1 MTMSKRFL
9 FRLPRLATALLA
21 LGLGAAAT
29 AAPVNQIPS
38 CYAAGKLELKPEPV
52 RRAFFIVL
60 DETVV
65 LDDALKRS
73 LWELVKP
80 VVVPGTEVSIY
91 RFSAYSQGKYLD
103 VVASGV
109 LETPIQAGVRDSVSV
124 PKLKTFDAC
133 MNGQAQYGLALTR
146 NAIGKV
152 LADSSFDLA
161 KSDIDGSLFALSK
174 AVKDSKAP
182 VRTVLLVSDM
192 LENSTVSSFY
202 QNKGVR
208 NIDPA
213 VELKKVEAAKLFGD
227 FGGASV
233 YVMGAG
239 LIQVPAGGAASRSA
253 QYRDTRTMS
262 SLQQFW
268 TAYFARS
275 NARLEAFGMPALL
288 TTIK

>member
-1 MTMSKRFL
+1 MTMHKRSL
-9 FRLPRLATALLA
+9 SRLSQLAAALLA
-21 LGLGAAAT
+21 LGLGAAAA

-38 CYAAGKLELKPEPV
+38 CYAAGKLEIKPQPV
-52 RRAFFIVL
+52 QRAFFIVL

-103 VVASGV
+103 VAASGV
-109 LETPIQAGVRDSVSV
+109 LEMPIPAQVRDSVSV

-133 MNGQAQYGLALTR
+133 MNGQAQYGLTLTR
-146 NAIGKV
+146 NAIGKI
-152 LADSSFDLA
+152 LADSSFDLS

-174 AVKDSKAP
+174 VVKESKAP

-213 VELKKVEAAKLFGD
+213 AELKKVQAAKLFGD

-239 LIQVPAGGAASRSA
+239 LIQATAGGKAPA
-253 QYRDTRTMS
+253 QYRDTKTMN

-268 TAYFARS
+268 SGYFERS
-275 NARLEAFGMPALL
+275 NAKLEAFGTPALL
-288 TTIK
+288 TVIK

>member
-1 MTMSKRFL
+1 MQTRSL
-9 FRLPRLATALLA
+9 SRLSHLAAALLA
-21 LGLGAAAT
+21 LGLGTAA

-38 CYAAGKLELKPEPV
+38 CYAAGKLEIKPQPV
-52 RRAFFIVL
+52 QRAFFIVL

-65 LDDALKRS
+65 LDDALKHS

-80 VVVPGTEVSIY
+80 VIVPGTEVSIY

-103 VVASGV
+103 VAASGV
-109 LETPIQAGVRDSVSV
+109 LEMPIPAQVRDSVSV

-133 MNGQAQYGLALTR
+133 MNGQAQYGLTLTR
-146 NAIGKV
+146 NAIGKI
-152 LADSSFDLA
+152 LADSSFDLS

-174 AVKDSKAP
+174 VVKESKAP

-208 NIDPA
+208 NVDPA
-213 VELKKVEAAKLFGD
+213 AELRKVEAAKLFGD

-239 LIQVPAGGAASRSA
+239 LIQATPGGKAPA
-253 QYRDTRTMS
+253 QYRDTKTMN

-268 TAYFARS
+268 SGYFERS
-275 NARLEAFGMPALL
+275 NARLETFGTPALL
-288 TTIK
+288 SVIK

>member
-1 MTMSKRFL
+1 MHKRSL
-9 FRLPRLATALLA
+9 FRHVFAAAALAA
-21 LGLGAAAT
+21 LGLGAGAI
-29 AAPVNQIPS
+29 AAPANQIPS
-38 CYAAGKLELKPEPV
+38 CYTAGKLEVAPGPV
-52 RRAFFIVL
+52 QRAFFIVL

-65 LDDALKRS
+65 LDDSLKRS

-80 VVVPGTEVSIY
+80 LVAPGTEVSVY

-109 LETPIQAGVRDSVSV
+109 LETPIPAKVRDSVSV

-133 MNGQAQYGLALTR
+133 MNGQAQYGLTLTR

-174 AVKDSKAP
+174 VVKESKAP
-182 VRTVLLVSDM
+182 IRTVLLVSDM

-208 NIDPA
+208 NVDPA
-213 VELKKVEAAKLFGD
+213 AELKKVEAAKLFGD

-239 LIQVPAGGAASRSA
+239 LIQVAPGGKAPA
-253 QYRDTRTMS
+253 QYRDTKTMS

-268 TAYFARS
+268 SGYFERS
-275 NARLEAFGMPALL
+275 NARLEAFGTPALL
-288 TTIK
+288 SVIK

>member
-1 MTMSKRFL
+1 MHKRSL
-9 FRLPRLATALLA
+9 FRQVFAAAALAA
-21 LGLGAAAT
+21 LGLGAGAI
-29 AAPVNQIPS
+29 AAPANQIPS
-38 CYAAGKLELKPEPV
+38 CYAAGKLEVAPGPV
-52 RRAFFIVL
+52 QRAFFIVL

-65 LDDALKRS
+65 LDDSLKRS

-80 VVVPGTEVSIY
+80 LVAPGTEVSVY

-109 LETPIQAGVRDSVSV
+109 LETPIPAKVRDSISV

-133 MNGQAQYGLALTR
+133 MNGQAQYGLTLTR

-174 AVKDSKAP
+174 VVKESKAP
-182 VRTVLLVSDM
+182 IRTVLLVSDM

-208 NIDPA
+208 NVDPA
-213 VELKKVEAAKLFGD
+213 AELKKVEAAKLFGD

-239 LIQVPAGGAASRSA
+239 LIQVAPGGKAPA
-253 QYRDTRTMS
+253 QYRDTKTMS

-268 TAYFARS
+268 SGYFERS
-275 NARLEAFGMPALL
+275 NARLEAFGTPALL
-288 TTIK
+288 SVIK

>member
-1 MTMSKRFL
+1 MRTFH
-9 FRLPRLATALLA
+9 ATLSAL
-21 LGLGAAAT
+21 AAAT
-29 AAPVNQIPS
+29 LTLATLSSAAAAPVNQIPS
-38 CYAAGKLELKPEPV
+38 CYAAGKLDIKPAPAQ
-52 RRAFFIVL
+52 RAFFIVL

-80 VVVPGTEVSIY
+80 VIGPGTEVSVY

-103 VVASGV
+103 VVASGL
-109 LETPIQAGVRDSVSV
+109 LETPLPAKARDDISV

-133 MNGQAQYGLALTR
+133 MTGQAQFGLNLAR

-152 LADSSFDLA
+152 LADSTFDLA
-161 KSDIDGSLFALSK
+161 KSDIDGSLFALAK
-174 AVKDSKAP
+174 VVKDSKAP
-182 VRTVLLVSDM
+182 MRTVLLVSDM

-213 VELKKVEAAKLFGD
+213 AELKKVDSAKLFGD
-227 FGGASV
+227 FGGANV

-239 LIQVPAGGAASRSA
+239 LIQAVPGAKNA
-253 QYRDTRTMS
+253 QYRDTKTMS

-268 TAYFARS
+268 TGYFERS
-275 NARLEAFGMPALL
+275 NAKLEAFGTPALL
-288 TTIK
+288 TVIK

>member
-1 MTMSKRFL
+1 MRKLNSIL
-9 FRLPRLATALLA
+9 LATCLLA
-21 LGLGAAAT
+21 LRDAA

-38 CYAAGKLELKPEPV
+38 CYAAGKLDVKSAPAK
-52 RRAFFIVL
+52 RAFFIVL
-60 DETVV
+60 DETVI

-73 LWELVKP
+73 LWELVKQT
-80 VVVPGTEVSIY
+80 VGPGTDVSVY
-91 RFSAYSQGKYLD
+91 RFSAFSQGKYLD

-109 LETPIQAGVRDSVSV
+109 LETPIAATVRDSISV

-133 MNGQAQYGLALTR
+133 LSGQLQYGLTMTR

-174 AVKDSKAP
+174 VVKESQAP
-182 VRTVLLVSDM
+182 TRTVLLVSDM

-213 VELKKVEAAKLFGD
+213 TELKKVEAAKLFGD

-239 LIQVPAGGAASRSA
+239 LIQPAAGAVKAASPA
-253 QYRDTRTMS
+253 QYRDTKTIS

-268 TAYFARS
+268 SGYFERS
-275 NARLEAFGMPALL
+275 NARLEAFGTPALL
-288 TTIK
+288 TVIK

>member
-1 MTMSKRFL
+1 MHKFYPTLLS
-9 FRLPRLATALLA
+9 AALIA
-21 LGLGAAAT
+21 LGTSAT

-38 CYAAGKLELKPEPV
+38 CYAAGKLAIQPAPTQ
-52 RRAFFIVL
+52 RAFFIVL

-65 LDDALKRS
+65 LDDTLKRS

-80 VVVPGTEVSIY
+80 LVAPGTEVSIY

-109 LETPIQAGVRDSVSV
+109 LETPIAAKIRDSISV

-133 MNGQAQYGLALTR
+133 MNGQAQYGLTLTR

-152 LADSSFDLA
+152 LADSTFDLA

-174 AVKDSKAP
+174 VVKESKAP
-182 VRTVLLVSDM
+182 LRTILLVSDM

-208 NIDPA
+208 TIDPSA
-213 VELKKVEAAKLFGD
+213 ELKKVDNAKLFGD

-239 LIQVPAGGAASRSA
+239 LIQPLAGGAKTA

-262 SLQQFW
+262 ALQQFW
-268 TAYFARS
+268 SGYFERS
-275 NARLEAFGMPALL
+275 NAKLEAFGTPALL
-288 TTIK
+288 SVIK

>member
-1 MTMSKRFL
+1 MRKSYSLFL
-9 FRLPRLATALLA
+9 SLALLA
-21 LGLGAAAT
+21 LGASAA

-38 CYAAGKLELKPEPV
+38 CYAAGKLEIQPAPV
-52 RRAFFIVL
+52 QRAFFIVL

-65 LDDALKRS
+65 LDDELKRA
-73 LWELVKP
+73 LWDLVRP
-80 VVVPGTEVSIY
+80 LVRPGTDVSIY

-109 LETPIQAGVRDSVSV
+109 LEMPIPAGVRDSVSV

-133 MNGQAQYGLALTR
+133 MNGQAQYGLTLTR

-152 LADSSFDLA
+152 LAGSTFDLA
-161 KSDIDGSLFALSK
+161 NSDIDGSLFALSK
-174 AVKDSKAP
+174 VVKESKAP
-182 VRTVLLVSDM
+182 TRTVLLVSDM

-208 NIDPA
+208 NIDPSA
-213 VELKKVEAAKLFGD
+213 ELKKVEAAKLFGD

-239 LIQVPAGGAASRSA
+239 LIEPAAGPARGARPV
-253 QYRDTRTMS
+253 QYRDTKTMS
-262 SLQQFW
+262 ALQQFW
-268 TAYFARS
+268 TRYFERS
-275 NARLEAFGMPALL
+275 NAKLEAFGTPALL
-288 TTIK
+288 TVIK

>member
-1 MTMSKRFL
+1 MRTL
-9 FRLPRLATALLA
+9 HATLSTL
-21 LGLGAAAT
+21 AAAT
-29 AAPVNQIPS
+29 LGLATLSGAAAAPVNQVPS
-38 CYAAGKLELKPEPV
+38 CYAANKLDIKPAPAQ
-52 RRAFFIVL
+52 RAFFIVL

-80 VVVPGTEVSIY
+80 VVGPGTEVSVY

-103 VVASGV
+103 VVASG
-109 LETPIQAGVRDSVSV
+109 LFETPLPAKARDDISV
-124 PKLKTFDAC
+124 PKLKTFDDC
-133 MNGQAQYGLALTR
+133 MTGQAHFGLNLVR

-152 LADSSFDLA
+152 LADSTFDLA
-161 KSDIDGSLFALSK
+161 KSDIDGSLFALAK
-174 AVKDSKAP
+174 VVKDSKAP

-213 VELKKVEAAKLFGD
+213 AELKKVENAKLFGD

-239 LIQVPAGGAASRSA
+239 LIQTVPGAKSA
-253 QYRDTRTMS
+253 QYRDTKTMN

-268 TAYFARS
+268 TGYFERS
-275 NARLEAFGMPALL
+275 NAKLEAFGTPALL
-288 TTIK
+288 TVIK

>member
-1 MTMSKRFL
+1 MRKLHASM
-9 FRLPRLATALLA
+9 TALGLAVLA
-21 LGLGAAAT
+21 LGTGGSTA

-38 CYAAGKLELKPEPV
+38 CYAAGKLEVKPAPAQ
-52 RRAFFIVL
+52 RAFFIVL
-60 DETVV
+60 DETMV
-65 LDDALKRS
+65 LDDDLKRS

-80 VVVPGTEVSIY
+80 VVGPGTEVSVY

-103 VVASGV
+103 VVASGL
-109 LETPIQAGVRDSVSV
+109 LEAPLPAKLRDDIGV

-133 MNGQAQYGLALTR
+133 MTGQAQFGLNLTR

-152 LADSSFDLA
+152 LAASSFDLA

-174 AVKDSKAP
+174 VVKDSKAP

-208 NIDPA
+208 NIDPVA
-213 VELKKVEAAKLFGD
+213 ELKKVDSAKLFGD
-227 FGGASV
+227 FGGANV

-239 LIQVPAGGAASRSA
+239 LIQPVPGAAKSA
-253 QYRDTRTMS
+253 QYRDTKTMS

-268 TAYFARS
+268 SGYFERS
-275 NARLEAFGMPALL
+275 NARLEAFGTPALL
-288 TTIK
+288 TVIK

>member
-1 MTMSKRFL
+1 MMMRTL
-9 FRLPRLATALLA
+9 HATLAALA
-21 LGLGAAAT
+21 AAAFCSGAA

-38 CYAAGKLELKPEPV
+38 CYAAGKLELKPAPAQ
-52 RRAFFIVL
+52 RAFFIVL

-80 VVVPGTEVSIY
+80 VIGPGTEVSVY

-103 VVASGV
+103 VVASGL
-109 LETPIQAGVRDSVSV
+109 LETPLPAKARDDISV

-133 MNGQAQYGLALTR
+133 MTGQAQFGLNLAR

-152 LADSSFDLA
+152 LADSTFDLA
-161 KSDIDGSLFALSK
+161 KSDIDGSLFALAK
-174 AVKDSKAP
+174 VVKDSKAP
-182 VRTVLLVSDM
+182 LRTVLLVSDM

-213 VELKKVEAAKLFGD
+213 AELKKVDGAKLFGD
-227 FGGASV
+227 FGGATV

-239 LIQVPAGGAASRSA
+239 LIQTVPGAKSA
-253 QYRDTRTMS
+253 QYRDTKTMS

-268 TAYFARS
+268 TGYFERS
-275 NARLEAFGMPALL
+275 NAKLEAFGTPALL
-288 TTIK
+288 SVIK

>member
-1 MTMSKRFL
+1 MQTNVMFS
-9 FRLPRLATALLA
+9 AALLA
-21 LGLGAAAT
+21 LGLGLGAGAS

-38 CYAAGKLELKPEPV
+38 CYAAGKLEIKPAAAQ
-52 RRAFFIVL
+52 RAFFIVL
-60 DETVV
+60 DETVI

-73 LWELVKP
+73 LWDLVKP
-80 VVVPGTEVSIY
+80 VVAPGTEVSIY

-103 VVASGV
+103 VVAAGV
-109 LETPIQAGVRDSVSV
+109 LEAPIPAGVRDSVSV
-124 PKLKTFDAC
+124 PKLKNFDAC
-133 MNGQAQYGLALTR
+133 MTGQAQYGLTLTR

-174 AVKDSKAP
+174 VVRESKAP

-208 NIDPA
+208 KVDPA
-213 VELKKVEAAKLFGD
+213 AELKKVEAAKLFGD

-239 LIQVPAGGAASRSA
+239 LIQAPAGGAKAQPA
-253 QYRDTRTMS
+253 QYRDTRTMN

-268 TAYFARS
+268 SGYFERS
-275 NARLEAFGMPALL
+275 NAKLEAFGTPALL
-288 TTIK
+288 TVIK

>member
-1 MTMSKRFL
+1 MNKRHLSL
-9 FRLPRLATALLA
+9 FGSAVLA
-21 LGLGAAAT
+21 LGVAGSSS

-38 CYAAGKLELKPEPV
+38 CYAAGKLEFKSDPV
-52 RRAFFIVL
+52 QRAFFIVL

-65 LDDALKRS
+65 LDDGLKRS

-80 VVVPGTEVSIY
+80 LIAPGTEVSVY

-103 VVASGV
+103 VVASGA
-109 LETPIQAGVRDSVSV
+109 LELPIPARLRDSVSV

-133 MNGQAQYGLALTR
+133 MNGQAQFAANLTR
-146 NAIGKV
+146 NAVGKV
-152 LADSSFDLA
+152 LADSSFNLG
-161 KSDIDGSLFALSK
+161 KSDIEGSLFALSK
-174 AVKDSKAP
+174 VVKESKAP

-213 VELKKVEAAKLFGD
+213 AELKKVEVAKLFGD

-239 LIQVPAGGAASRSA
+239 LIESPANKDARAAA
-253 QYRDTRTMS
+253 VQYRDTKTMA

-268 TAYFARS
+268 TGYFERA
-275 NARLEAFGMPALL
+275 NAKLDAFGAPALL

>member
-1 MTMSKRFL
+1 MRTL
-9 FRLPRLATALLA
+9 HATLTAL
-21 LGLGAAAT
+21 AAAT
-29 AAPVNQIPS
+29 LGLATLSGAAAAPVNQIPS
-38 CYAAGKLELKPEPV
+38 CYAAGKLDVKPAPAQ
-52 RRAFFIVL
+52 RAFFIVL

-80 VVVPGTEVSIY
+80 VIGPGTDVSVY

-103 VVASGV
+103 VVASGL
-109 LETPIQAGVRDSVSV
+109 LETPLPAKARDDISV

-133 MNGQAQYGLALTR
+133 MTGQAQFGLNLAR

-152 LADSSFDLA
+152 LADSTFDLA
-161 KSDIDGSLFALSK
+161 KSDIDGSLFALAK
-174 AVKDSKAP
+174 VVKDSKAP

-208 NIDPA
+208 NVDPA
-213 VELKKVEAAKLFGD
+213 AELKKVDSAKLFGD
-227 FGGASV
+227 FGGANV

-239 LIQVPAGGAASRSA
+239 LIQAVPGARNA
-253 QYRDTRTMS
+253 QYRDTKTMS

-268 TAYFARS
+268 TGYFERS
-275 NARLEAFGMPALL
+275 NAKLEAFGTPALL
-288 TTIK
+288 TVIK

>member
-1 MTMSKRFL
+1 MQTRSL
-9 FRLPRLATALLA
+9 SRLSHLVAALLA
-21 LGLGAAAT
+21 LGLGGAAA

-38 CYAAGKLELKPEPV
+38 CYAAGKLEIKPDPLQ
-52 RRAFFIVL
+52 RAFFIVL

-109 LETPIQAGVRDSVSV
+109 LEMPIPARVRDSVSV

-133 MNGQAQYGLALTR
+133 MNGQAQYGQTLAR

-152 LADSSFDLA
+152 LADSSFDLS

-174 AVKDSKAP
+174 VVKESKAP

-208 NIDPA
+208 NVDPA
-213 VELKKVEAAKLFGD
+213 AELKKVEAAKLFGD
-227 FGGASV
+227 FGGASI

-239 LIQVPAGGAASRSA
+239 LIQATAGAKTPA
-253 QYRDTRTMS
+253 QYRDTRTMN

-268 TAYFARS
+268 SGYFERS
-275 NARLEAFGMPALL
+275 NARLEAFGTPALL
-288 TTIK
+288 TVIK

>member
-1 MTMSKRFL
+1 MRTNLMCN
-9 FRLPRLATALLA
+9 AAL
-21 LGLGAAAT
+21 LGLGLVAGACAS

-38 CYAAGKLELKPEPV
+38 CYAAGKLEIKPAPPQ
-52 RRAFFIVL
+52 RAFFIVL
-60 DETVV
+60 DETVI

-73 LWELVKP
+73 LWDLVKP
-80 VVVPGTEVSIY
+80 VVAPGAEVSIY

-109 LETPIQAGVRDSVSV
+109 LEAPIPAGVRDSVSV
-124 PKLKTFDAC
+124 PKLKSFDAC
-133 MNGQAQYGLALTR
+133 MSGQAQYGLTLTR

-174 AVKDSKAP
+174 VVKESRAP

-208 NIDPA
+208 NVDPA
-213 VELKKVEAAKLFGD
+213 AELKKVEAAKLFGD

-239 LIQVPAGGAASRSA
+239 LIQASAGGPKAQPA

-268 TAYFARS
+268 TGYFERS
-275 NARLEAFGMPALL
+275 NAKLEAFGMPALL
-288 TTIK
+288 TVIK

>member
-1 MTMSKRFL
+1 MRTTL
-9 FRLPRLATALLA
+9 HATLAALA
-21 LGLGAAAT
+21 AAVFCSGAA

-38 CYAAGKLELKPEPV
+38 CYAAGKLDVKPVPAQ
-52 RRAFFIVL
+52 RAFFIVL

-65 LDDALKRS
+65 LDDTLKRS
-73 LWELVKP
+73 LWELVRP
-80 VVVPGTEVSIY
+80 VIGPGTEVSVY

-103 VVASGV
+103 VVASGL
-109 LETPIQAGVRDSVSV
+109 LEAPLPARLRDDISV

-133 MNGQAQYGLALTR
+133 MTGQAQFGLNLAR

-152 LADSSFDLA
+152 LADSTFDLA
-161 KSDIDGSLFALSK
+161 KSDIDGSLFALAK
-174 AVKDSKAP
+174 VVKDSKAP

-213 VELKKVEAAKLFGD
+213 AELKKVEAAKLFGD
-227 FGGASV
+227 FGGANV

-239 LIQVPAGGAASRSA
+239 LIQAVPGAKSA
-253 QYRDTRTMS
+253 QYRDTKTMS

-268 TAYFARS
+268 TGYFERS
-275 NARLEAFGMPALL
+275 NAKLEAFGSPALL
-288 TTIK
+288 TVIK

>member
-1 MTMSKRFL
+1 MRTLHTTLS
-9 FRLPRLATALLA
+9 AL
-21 LGLGAAAT
+21 AAAT
-29 AAPVNQIPS
+29 LGLATLSGAAAAPVNQIPS
-38 CYAAGKLELKPEPV
+38 CYAAGKLDIKPAPAQ
-52 RRAFFIVL
+52 RAFFIVL

-80 VVVPGTEVSIY
+80 VIGPGTEVSVY

-103 VVASGV
+103 VVASGL
-109 LETPIQAGVRDSVSV
+109 LETPLPAKARDDISV

-133 MNGQAQYGLALTR
+133 MTGQAQFGLNLAR

-152 LADSSFDLA
+152 LADSTFDLA
-161 KSDIDGSLFALSK
+161 KSDIDGSLFALAK
-174 AVKDSKAP
+174 VVKDSKAP

-213 VELKKVEAAKLFGD
+213 AELKKVDNAKLFGD
-227 FGGASV
+227 FGGANV

-239 LIQVPAGGAASRSA
+239 LIQTVPGAKSA
-253 QYRDTRTMS
+253 QYRDTKTMS

-268 TAYFARS
+268 TGYFERS
-275 NARLEAFGMPALL
+275 NAKLEAFGTPALL
-288 TTIK
+288 TVIK